1 MNALQQ
7 DGAKSSRVVY
17 SIPAAMLYLFTQKES
32 HWLVTREYGTIG
44 RTMFWRLPFIYTVRV
59 RISFN
64 ILVPFV
70 GARCL
75 LKGDRWRRWLK
86 SVGYMCRS
94 VQLFLN
100 IFILQNL

>member
-44 RTMFWRLPFIYTVRV
+44 RTMFWRLTFHLHCQGQNQFQYIGPI
-59 RISFN
+59 
-64 ILVPFV
+64 
-70 GARCL
+70 C
-75 LKGDRWRRWLK
+75 WRQV
-86 SVGYMCRS
+86 SPQG
-94 VQLFLN
+94 
-100 IFILQNL
+100 